1 MLDVKKTLAKLLSN
15 QIRVETISGSTSN
28 AQYDGY
34 YYRDLSVNTKNI
46 ISMEIISMTNN
57 QSAFCQ
63 IVTDNLIRV
72 WTKLAWAQFTIRIT
86 RGGVLLNSISK
97 AFSHLQTIG
106 GGVNA

>member
-15 QIRVETISGSTSN
+15 QIRTETISGSTSN

-34 YYRDLSVNTKNI
+34 YYKDLSVNTKNI

-63 IVTDNLIRV
+63 IVTDNLLRV

-86 RGGVLLNSISK
+86 RVGGE
-97 AFSHLQTIG
+97 
-106 GGVNA
+106 